1 MVAAGSWWFAG
12 RAAIVICSQGAQL
25 VRGGDGAAIVICSQG
40 AQCVCAG
47 ESFEAAP
54 QLWFAVKVRA
64 ACPLGR
70 RRHCDLQ
77 SRCAVRARWGRRR
90 YCDL

>member
-40 AQCVCAG
+40 AQCVRVG
-47 ESFEAAP
+47 DGF
-54 QLWFAVKVRA
+54 
-64 ACPLGR
+64 
-70 RRHCDLQ
+70 DLP
-77 SRCAVRARWGRRR
+77 SRCAVRVRWRVV
-90 YCDL
+90 